1 MKKIDYKLLFSK
13 FISLFTNNWPLKLL
27 SLVLAICL
35 WSGLI
40 TQDDTLSR
48 EKVFTDV
55 PISVVN
61 ADALRR
67 NGFIIVSGLDDLPA
81 VRLYVDV
88 PQKNYNT
95 VTAGNY
101 NLRVDLSRIREP
113 GEQTLQVLSSSSSTY
128 GTVTEISVES
138 ITVQVEEYVS
148 RSRIPVRLSTTG
160 EVPAGFYGGDAQVD
174 PSFVVVSGPSSQV
187 DKVVRCI
194 ADYDLSTLTAEAGQ
208 ERTAAPFRLVDASGN
223 EIDSTLIDVTSQSV
237 SLDSITVSQTLYP
250 AKSLV
255 VNTADLV
262 TGVPQSGYSI
272 RRVSAEPATVTV
284 AGKQAYISALNE
296 LHLAEFVDQP
306 IDVTDLS
313 TTITRNVALN
323 KPADVVYLSNDT
335 VMITIEIAPK

>member
-27 SLVLAICL
+27 SLALAICL

-48 EKVFTDV
+48 EKVFNDV

-61 ADALRR
+61 ADTLRR
-67 NGFIIVSGLDDLPA
+67 NGFIIVSGLDDLPT

-95 VTAGNY
+95 VTASNY

-138 ITVQVEEYVS
+138 VTVQVEEYVS
-148 RSRIPVRLSTTG
+148 RSRIPVRLSTSG
-160 EVPAGFYGGDAQVD
+160 EAPAGFYAGDAQVD
-174 PSFVVVSGPSSQV
+174 PSFVVVSGPQSLV

-194 ADYDLSTLTAEAGQ
+194 ADYDLSALTAQAGQ
-208 ERTAAPFRLVDASGN
+208 ERTAVPFRLVDANGN
-223 EIDSTLIDVTSQSV
+223 TIDSSLIDVTSQSV
-237 SLDSITVSQTLYP
+237 SLDSITVAQTLYP

-255 VNTADLV
+255 INTADLL
-262 TGVPQSGYSI
+262 TGVPQTGYSI
-272 RRVSAEPATVTV
+272 KRVSAEPATVTV
-284 AGKQAYISALNE
+284 AGKQAYISALTE
-296 LHLAEFVDQP
+296 LHLAEYVDQQ

-313 TTITRNVALN
+313 TPITRNVALN